1 MSKKVIS
8 VSELLFLLFITIC
21 IGIIYIV
28 HKYFGKYEFYFVGII
43 FTIISFLMSFKL
55 VNVFGLDIN
64 PSIIFSSGLLVILYY
79 FIKRYDIKEYKK
91 FSVLVL
97 VTNVVLYLYLLINT
111 FMIPS
116 IYDRTSSL
124 YQSLVLDNLVI
135 FITYPI
141 SMLITLYLSGYC
153 FKELKGENDKR
164 NIKLITTIVGLMFI
178 DTFIFI
184 YFSYAFLIRFDKAII
199 IAIENY
205 FIKCIIMIMYVF
217 FVNRILSV
225 KKVK

>member
-1 MSKKVIS
+1 MSEI
-8 VSELLFLLFITIC
+8 LFLLFITIC
-21 IGIIYIV
+21 IGIIYII
-28 HKYFGKYEFYFVGII
+28 HKYYGKYEFYFIGII
-43 FTIISFLMSFKL
+43 YTIISFFMSFKL
-55 VNVFGLDIN
+55 INVFGMDIN
-64 PSIIFSSGLLVILYY
+64 PSIIFSSGLLVIIYY

-91 FSVLVL
+91 FNMMIII
-97 VTNVVLYLYLLINT
+97 TNIILYIYLLVNT

-116 IYDRTSSL
+116 IYDRMSSL
-124 YQSLVLDNLVI
+124 YQNLVLNNLII

-141 SMLITLYLSGYC
+141 SMIITLYLGGYC
-153 FKELKGENDKR
+153 FKELKGETEKKS
-164 NIKLITTIVGLMFI
+164 IKLAATILGLMFI

-217 FVNRILSV
+217 FVNKILSV
-225 KKVK
+225 KKVKQ